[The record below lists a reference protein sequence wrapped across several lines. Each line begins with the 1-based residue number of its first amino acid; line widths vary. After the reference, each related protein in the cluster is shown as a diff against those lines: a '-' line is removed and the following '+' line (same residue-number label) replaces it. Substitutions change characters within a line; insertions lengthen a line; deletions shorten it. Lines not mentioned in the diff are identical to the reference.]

1 MLGVSYKVNYRA
13 LLYCL
18 YLKIIKKDEMA
29 GGIKGLLEEKE
40 YTAQNSTSQTY
51 PNVIKEKVI
60 KVVMNRLWK
69 EANENPAIPWAER
82 KTDLANPE
90 YDQDAKMIAR
100 LCLCYYSGSMN
111 FKNSRRHE

>member
-1 MLGVSYKVNYRA
+1 
-13 LLYCL
+13 
-18 YLKIIKKDEMA
+18 
-29 GGIKGLLEEKE
+29 
-40 YTAQNSTSQTY
+40 
-51 PNVIKEKVI
+51 
-60 KVVMNRLWK
+60 MNRLWK

-111 FKNSRRHE
+111 FKNSRRHEYMNKHENLDCLVQGCCQVDSLEHVGYQEKPKSDRNNED

>member
-40 YTAQNSTSQTY
+40 YTAQNSTSQT
-51 PNVIKEKVI
+51 
-60 KVVMNRLWK
+60 
-69 EANENPAIPWAER
+69 
-82 KTDLANPE
+82 
-90 YDQDAKMIAR
+90 
-100 LCLCYYSGSMN
+100 
-111 FKNSRRHE
+111 